1 MPEFTVTHH
10 IDAPVEKVWEVL
22 NDFGSISEWSPG
34 VKRSALTSDGPVGE
48 GSTRHCDFAPMGGV
62 DERIEA
68 YTTGERM
75 KINLFAT
82 QKLPISGAIADFNIA
97 SGDGGTNLTLHYN
110 YTLNLMGRIAKRTT
124 AKQMR
129 SGMEGVAADL
139 QRESERLAQT

>member
-1 MPEFTVTHH
+1 
-10 IDAPVEKVWEVL
+10 
-22 NDFGSISEWSPG
+22 
-34 VKRSALTSDGPVGE
+34 
-48 GSTRHCDFAPMGGV
+48 MGGV

-110 YTLNLMGRIAKRTT
+110 YSLNLMGRIAKRTT